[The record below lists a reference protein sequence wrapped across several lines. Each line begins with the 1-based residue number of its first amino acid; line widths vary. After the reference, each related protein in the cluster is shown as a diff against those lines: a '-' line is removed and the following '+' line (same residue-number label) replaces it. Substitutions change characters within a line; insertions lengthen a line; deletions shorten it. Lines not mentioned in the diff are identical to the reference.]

1 MKHLRKVVR
10 SSGIEEARRD
20 WEDMRIEV
28 LHEIQDG
35 GQVTEKRLD
44 EAGYTAAWYWRD
56 VLSKPVARTGH
67 HRRN

>member
-1 MKHLRKVVR
+1 MKRLRKTVR
-10 SSGIEEARRD
+10 SSSIEDTRRN

-35 GQVTEKRLD
+35 GQVTEERLD

-56 VLSKPVARTGH
+56 VLSKPAARTSH